1 VVEIV
6 QQVPATEVH
15 DDLSDFVDFLLERAH
30 VPTSSPM
37 GLH

>member
-1 VVEIV
+1 
-6 QQVPATEVH
+6 VH
-15 DDLSDFVDFLLERAH
+15 DSLNEFVDFLLERAH